1 MSEAAAAAGQE
12 SCSRGALK
20 LQRDGEGQVP
30 WALGREGA
38 VRVWSGPAETESTGI
53 WPCLG
58 GGLEPSLPPYSL
70 ALKPYLFRLALGPP
84 QENREGALR

>member
-1 MSEAAAAAGQE
+1 M
-12 SCSRGALK
+12 AL
-20 LQRDGEGQVP
+20 LPLLG
-30 WALGREGA
+30 ALGREGA

-58 GGLEPSLPPYSL
+58 GGLEPSIPPYSL